1 MSSNS
6 PSRANREDD
15 AEEDISARQERNAI
29 LESMIQH
36 IFDNEEEEEEDS
48 DPAMDEI
55 WADVPNELEGEDDE
69 MNDGPDYIEEG
80 DPDYDE
86 YIPDEDDEFF
96 PDEYGEEEDE

>member
-29 LESMIQH
+29 LELMIQH
-36 IFDNEEEEEEDS
+36 IFANEEEDS

-69 MNDGPDYIEEG
+69 MDNEPDYIEEG

-96 PDEYGEEEDE
+96 PDEDGEEEDE